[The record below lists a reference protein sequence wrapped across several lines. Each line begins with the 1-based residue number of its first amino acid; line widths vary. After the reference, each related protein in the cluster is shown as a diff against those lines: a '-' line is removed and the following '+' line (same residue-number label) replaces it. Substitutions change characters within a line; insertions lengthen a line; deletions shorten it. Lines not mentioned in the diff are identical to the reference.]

1 MADVKYEALRLHP
14 VIPTNAREAR
24 QDTTIPHG
32 GGADGTSPLFV
43 KKGVVVMYNVYA
55 MHRDER
61 VFGSDPEAFV
71 PERWRDLRPGWGY
84 LPFSGG
90 PRICMG
96 RE

>member
-1 MADVKYEALRLHP
+1 M
-14 VIPTNAREAR
+14 IPTNAREAR